1 MQENDYYR
9 RHIFLFSFLS
19 TCFKGEVCL
28 RLGPSKTNLY
38 HLLRL
43 SFVSLLSPLF
53 RGFFFFF
60 FPFFYFSF
68 ILFFSFSCFSV
79 LLPFPLNPHL
89 FFFFCNPNPRIEDAA
104 TEVKAASLDATISL
118 PRGGWIILLLGTL
131 FFLSS
136 YIFILQIEPILSGN
150 LPPGFDSS
158 SCRSVSVNR
167 HFIFI
172 FLKLTYSTVL
182 CLFWFSHFFSSS
194 LASLR
199 HLLTSLSLR

>member
-1 MQENDYYR
+1 MIKLCETVT
-9 RHIFLFSFLS
+9 IF
-19 TCFKGEVCL
+19 
-28 RLGPSKTNLY
+28 KTNLY
-38 HLLRL
+38 HLLCL
-43 SFVSLLSPLF
+43 SFVSLLSPLWRVF
-53 RGFFFFF
+53 LFLFSL
-60 FPFFYFSF
+60 FYFSF
-68 ILFFSFSCFSV
+68 ILIFSFSCFSV

-104 TEVKAASLDATISL
+104 TEVKAASHDATISL

-182 CLFWFSHFFSSS
+182 CLF
-194 LASLR
+194 
-199 HLLTSLSLR
+199 